1 MARSLSGLGRP
12 RAGPV
17 SSAAVKTVTSLIELA
32 VGVGCVAGGIVVVR
46 SRRWI
51 GAVLLVAGFVA
62 IAHAVVELL

>member
-1 MARSLSGLGRP
+1 
-12 RAGPV
+12 
-17 SSAAVKTVTSLIELA
+17 VKTVTSLIELA
-32 VGVGCVAGGIVVVR
+32 VGAGCVAGGIVVVR